1 MQLRMTRP
9 SSYSSAVR
17 TVILTADKF
26 EDTELIVPYFRLL
39 EAGARVDIAAP
50 DMDSISGEHGYVVAP
65 DLTIDDV
72 DPDRYDL
79 LIVPGGFPDGAPA
92 TVRDIPKAQAIA
104 RSFLARGR
112 PVAAIC
118 HGPWLLASS
127 GAIRGRR
134 VTSFWRDGVPE
145 DIRAAGGLW
154 QDAEVVVDGNL
165 VTSRWPPDLPVF
177 TRAMMAMVDAY
188 MRTGRPDGPL
198 METPAT
204 GSTGF

>member
-72 DPDRYDL
+72 DPDRYDM

-165 VTSRWPPDLPVF
+165 VTSRWPPDLPAF